1 MENTGSDQ
9 DGNETRVYWFKN
21 KRGDET
27 VRGET
32 KESSLEE
39 RIPQRMM

>member
-9 DGNETRVYWFKN
+9 DRNKTRVYWFKN
-21 KRGDET
+21 KRGYET

-32 KESSLEE
+32 EERALKE
-39 RIPQRMM
+39 RIP